1 MLPVWFMSYKYNNKV
16 YEFAINGQ
24 TGKLAGTPPL
34 SKAKLALF
42 SCSIGA
48 AVSIISMLFGGIIS
62 L

>member
-1 MLPVWFMSYKYNNKV
+1 MSYMYRGKV

-34 SKAKLALF
+34 SKPKLALF
-42 SCSIGA
+42 SGIIGA
-48 AVSIISMLFGGIIS
+48 AVALAGMVIGGAFT